1 MELYRK
7 TVLSNGV
14 RLVTEQIP
22 TVRSIALGIW
32 VNVGGRHENAQ
43 NQGISHLLEHM
54 IFKGT
59 ESRSYLDIALAIESV
74 GGQINA
80 GTGKE
85 LTSFYVQILDENVD
99 IAVEV
104 LSDILT
110 NSLFLEEELT
120 KEKSVIIEEI
130 CNLEDTPDELIF
142 DYFLRELF
150 PGHPLGL
157 SILGTRE
164 TVSSFEPDGLRNF
177 IRNKYTSDKAVIT
190 VAGNLEHEK
199 ILELVEEAFKFPIL
213 TADTGEDVVPPIP
226 SGRKIFHRKN
236 FQAHTITGTRSFKYS
251 DPKKY
256 AFFVLSTILGGG
268 MSSRLFQTIR
278 EKHGLAYSVF
288 TFNESLIDTGYW
300 GVYIGAD
307 RNRIDDA
314 LDLAHGEFEKFRQTK
329 IDDDELKRIK
339 NQLKGNLMLGLE
351 STLSRMYRLAK
362 LEIYLNDFISLDD
375 IINKIN
381 QVTAEQVM
389 EVAEELLQP
398 RNLLTVIFTPSEAK
412 E

>member
-150 PGHPLGL
+150 PGHSLGL
-157 SILGTRE
+157 PILGTRE
-164 TVSSFEPDGLRNF
+164 TVSSFEPDGLRDF

-314 LDLAHGEFEKFRQTK
+314 LNLAYGEFEKFREIK
-329 IDDDELKRIK
+329 IDDDELNRIK